1 MTYNEAYVKA
11 VTPQELLD
19 MARHDILVCRMY
31 GDNPDRMKS
40 IYNALDSAAKARVW
54 NSSAM
59 KMKLKLEAII

>member
-1 MTYNEAYVKA
+1 MTYSEAYVKA

-19 MARHDILVCRMY
+19 MVRHDILVCRMY

-40 IYNALDSAAKARVW
+40 IYDALDATAKSRGW

-59 KMKLKLEAII
+59 KIKLRLEGVL